1 LVNDIYEYSQANGYK
16 FYCLTSSTDQETQDY
31 WRDHTGA
38 EYPFYESDETEL
50 KMVVRTSPGLL
61 LIKDGVIIG
70 KWSNYMMP
78 TEERLNGRLE
88 DLPIGQLHD
97 VEGRKLLDWLLY
109 FLMPLIL
116 IILIDR
122 IGSGFSW
129 YRHWRQ
135 KSRKLQLEKIQE
147 QISNQ
152 IK

>member
-1 LVNDIYEYSQANGYK
+1 
-16 FYCLTSSTDQETQDY
+16 
-31 WRDHTGA
+31 
-38 EYPFYESDETEL
+38 
-50 KMVVRTSPGLL
+50 M
-61 LIKDGVIIG
+61 KDGVIIG